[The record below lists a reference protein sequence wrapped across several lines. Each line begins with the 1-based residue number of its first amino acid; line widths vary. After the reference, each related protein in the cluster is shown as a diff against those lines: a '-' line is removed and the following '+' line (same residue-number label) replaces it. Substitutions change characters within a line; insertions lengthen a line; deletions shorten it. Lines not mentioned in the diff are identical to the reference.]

1 MTILV
6 TGGKGTTAKPLAD
19 LLKKNNVPFLVASR
33 SSSGQGQVRFNW
45 SDESTYDLP
54 FQATT
59 SPITGIYMVAPT
71 VPDVFQTMKAFI
83 DFARAKGVKRFVL
96 LSATPVP
103 MGGPL
108 YGKVHEYLTQID
120 VEYGVVRPTW
130 FMSESESA
138 CESKLK
144 SWTHLPFQTISS
156 WTHITRTLS
165 RKAKSFRGPR
175 MASYLG
181 CQPKTLP
188 PSPTIYSQ
196 TRSLTILTTLS
207 VDQSFSHTTR
217 YVLFGDERSHS

>member
-45 SDESTYDLP
+45 SDESTYELP
-54 FQATT
+54 FQAAT

-71 VPDVFQTMKAFI
+71 VPDVFETMKAFI
-83 DFARAKGVKRFVL
+83 DFARGKGVKRFVL

-108 YGKVHEYLTQID
+108 YGKVHEYLTQIG

-130 FMSESESA
+130 FMSESEPA
-138 CESKLK
+138 WES
-144 SWTHLPFQTISS
+144 S
-156 WTHITRTLS
+156 
-165 RKAKSFRGPR
+165 
-175 MASYLG
+175 
-181 CQPKTLP
+181 
-188 PSPTIYSQ
+188 
-196 TRSLTILTTLS
+196 
-207 VDQSFSHTTR
+207 
-217 YVLFGDERSHS
+217 